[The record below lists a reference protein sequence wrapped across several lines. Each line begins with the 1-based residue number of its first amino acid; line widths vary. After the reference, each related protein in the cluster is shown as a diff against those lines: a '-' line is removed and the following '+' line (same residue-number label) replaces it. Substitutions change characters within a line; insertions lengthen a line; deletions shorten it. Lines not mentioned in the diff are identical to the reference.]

1 MYGGEVLCKISSKRY
16 MYKRDQNKKEGGIN
30 EVRHCYFENYWKLI
44 LSSARVKGHKI
55 NKH

>member
-16 MYKRDQNKKEGGIN
+16 MYKRDKNKKEGGIN